1 MADDKLKAGPESPGE
16 GSVGDAQTVTK
27 PPVPETVEEPAAGT
41 GPVRQPEQSV
51 TPGMGGDVPA
61 QPAPQVEADKVK
73 KSPDQDKKVEPEEK
87 TAKRRG
93 RPPKEQD
100 SPQGDKPEKGPEP
113 RTGRPAKADKA
124 ARGESPSPALDK
136 VSRSKEQE
144 LTLAQRGGKIRRE
157 RNQNV
162 KDFLSGKRETPFA
175 DGKQPP
181 KSTKAAPVKEAEAPA
196 PEIKLPPTPEVPPR
210 PVEQGKIVYLK
221 LSELHPFHTLRDHPF
236 KVQDDKAMDDLVG
249 TIKEHGIMTPATVRP
264 EKDGNGYEIIAGH
277 RRCHGGERAGL
288 DEIPC
293 IVREMTDLEA
303 VREMKNSNKQ
313 RGDPLPSE
321 LAKLLDLELEA
332 IKRQGARPK
341 NDKEAEALGKLSV
354 EIVGKEHDM
363 NYKKVLRYV
372 RLNHLVPELL
382 EKVDAKNMGFMPA
395 VELSYI
401 KPENQRLIAVSIDG
415 EQSSPSV
422 KQAKRL
428 RELDQE
434 GLLNGD
440 VIDGILS
447 EEKREVD
454 NVIIST
460 DELNKYFGK
469 EVTPAKMKEQ
479 IIALLDEWK
488 EKQPPELAKPEKKH
502 ELDNAKALILRLAAE
517 QYAALGNEEY
527 ETTRLRHLF
536 SAFECVAELN
546 ADLLK
551 STVSEVQVTHQ
562 NVKLRLKNGQVIER
576 SDLQ

>member
-51 TPGMGGDVPA
+51 TPGMGGDVPT
-61 QPAPQVEADKVK
+61 QPTPQVEADKVE

-264 EKDGNGYEIIAGH
+264 EKDGKGYEIIAGH

-382 EKVDAKNMGFMPA
+382 EKVDAKSMGFMPA

-415 EQSSPSV
+415 EVASPSV

-502 ELDNAKALILRLAAE
+502 ELDK
-517 QYAALGNEEY
+517 
-527 ETTRLRHLF
+527 
-536 SAFECVAELN
+536 
-546 ADLLK
+546 
-551 STVSEVQVTHQ
+551 
-562 NVKLRLKNGQVIER
+562 
-576 SDLQ
+576 

>member
-1 MADDKLKAGPESPGE
+1 MADDKLKTSPESPGQDRP
-16 GSVGDAQTVTK
+16 GDTPVENAPPMQEPPALETAAPEK
-27 PPVPETVEEPAAGT
+27 PAEAAEPST
-41 GPVRQPEQSV
+41 GPASQQEQSV
-51 TPGMGGDVPA
+51 IPGMEGDT
-61 QPAPQVEADKVK
+61 PAPSAPGEVIVDFDKINELMAQRRSAARAEAEKAEQASSPEK
-73 KSPDQDKKVEPEEK
+73 KTPEPEK
-87 TAKRRG
+87 QPAKRRG
-93 RPPKEQD
+93 RPPREQAA
-100 SPQGDKPEKGPEP
+100 PQADKPEKEPGP
-113 RTGRPAKADKA
+113 RTGRPAKAGKA
-124 ARGESPSPALDK
+124 ARGESPSPGALDK
-136 VSRSKEQE
+136 VSRSGKKDKDKGS
-144 LTLAQRGGKIRRE
+144 GGAGLGG
-157 RNQNV
+157 QAP
-162 KDFLSGKRETPFA
+162 KD
-175 DGKQPP
+175 
-181 KSTKAAPVKEAEAPA
+181 KAAPVKEAEAP
-196 PEIKLPPTPEVPPR
+196 EIKLPPTPKVPPR
-210 PVEQGKIVYLK
+210 PVEEGKIVYLK
-221 LSELHPFHTLRDHPF
+221 LSELHPFHTFREHPY

-249 TIKEHGIMTPATVRP
+249 TIREHGIMTPATVRP
-264 EKDGNGYEIIAGH
+264 EKDGKGYEIIAGH

-303 VREMKNSNKQ
+303 VREMRNSNKQ

-341 NDKEAEALGKLSV
+341 NEKEAEALGKLSV

-382 EKVDAKNMGFMPA
+382 EKVDAKSMGFMPA

-479 IIALLDEWK
+479 ILALLDEWK
-488 EKQPPELAKPEKKH
+488 EKQPPELGKPEKKQDM
-502 ELDNAKALILRLAAE
+502 EK
-517 QYAALGNEEY
+517 
-527 ETTRLRHLF
+527 
-536 SAFECVAELN
+536 
-546 ADLLK
+546 
-551 STVSEVQVTHQ
+551 
-562 NVKLRLKNGQVIER
+562 
-576 SDLQ
+576 

>member
-41 GPVRQPEQSV
+41 GPVHQPEQSV

-113 RTGRPAKADKA
+113 RTGRPSKVDKA
-124 ARGESPSPALDK
+124 AREEAPPSVRDK
-136 VSRSKEQE
+136 VSRGKKADKGKE
-144 LTLAQRGGKIRRE
+144 TGSGGAPVTKTAKA
-157 RNQNV
+157 V
-162 KDFLSGKRETPFA
+162 KPG
-175 DGKQPP
+175 
-181 KSTKAAPVKEAEAPA
+181 KAAPVKEAAVPP

-210 PVEQGKIVYLK
+210 PVEEGKIVYLK
-221 LSELHPFHTLRDHPF
+221 MSELHPFHTFREHPY

-502 ELDNAKALILRLAAE
+502 ELDK
-517 QYAALGNEEY
+517 
-527 ETTRLRHLF
+527 
-536 SAFECVAELN
+536 
-546 ADLLK
+546 
-551 STVSEVQVTHQ
+551 
-562 NVKLRLKNGQVIER
+562 
-576 SDLQ
+576 